1 MSNRKEDNINAESTY
16 NITGA
21 QTGEMELNDSVF
33 GVEVN
38 EAVMRQAVLRQ
49 LANERLG
56 THATKTRGLVRGGGR
71 KPWKQKG
78 TGRAR
83 VGSTRS
89 PLWVGGGTVFGPQ
102 PRSYEQKMPRKA
114 RRLAVKSALSD
125 KVNTNELFVLDEIV
139 LAAPK
144 TKEVVK
150 VVDNFKFS
158 GEKVLF
164 ITDGDEVM
172 ARCAR
177 NLQGVKSVSTENM
190 NIFDLL
196 HYTKLFITKSAV
208 AKIEEVL
215 A

>member
-1 MSNRKEDNINAESTY
+1 MPKVSTY
-16 NITGA
+16 NISGA
-21 QTGEMELNDSVF
+21 QTGEIELNDSVF

-56 THATKTRGLVRGGGR
+56 THSTKTRGLVRGGGK

-89 PLWVGGGTVFGPQ
+89 PLWVGGGTIWGPH
-102 PRSYEQKMPRKA
+102 PRSYAQKMPRKA
-114 RRLAVKSALSD
+114 RRLAVKSALSE
-125 KVNTNELFVLDEIV
+125 KVNANELFVLDEIT

-144 TKEVVK
+144 TKEVVSIIN
-150 VVDNFKFS
+150 NFKFA

-164 ITDGDEVM
+164 ITDNDEIVT
-172 ARCAR
+172 RCAR
-177 NLQGVKSVSTENM
+177 NIAGVKAVSTEGM

-196 HYTKLFITKSAV
+196 HYTKLFVTKSAV

>member
-1 MSNRKEDNINAESTY
+1 MPKVHTY
-16 NITGA
+16 NIAGT
-21 QTGEMELNDSVF
+21 QTGEIELNDSVF

-38 EAVMRQAVLRQ
+38 EAVMRQALLRQ

-56 THATKTRGLVRGGGR
+56 THSTKTRGLVRGGGR

-83 VGSTRS
+83 VGSSRS
-89 PLWVGGGTVFGPQ
+89 PLWVGGGTIWGPH
-102 PRSYEQKMPRKA
+102 PRSYAQKMPRKA

-125 KVNTNELFVLDEIV
+125 KVNTNELFVLDEIN
-139 LAAPK
+139 LAASK
-144 TKEVVK
+144 TKEIVTLIN
-150 VVDNFKFS
+150 NFKFT

-164 ITDGDEVM
+164 VTDNDAIVE
-172 ARCAR
+172 RCAR
-177 NLQGVKSVSTENM
+177 NIEGVKAISTEGVNM
-190 NIFDLL
+190 FDLL
-196 HYTKLFITKSAV
+196 HYTKLFVTKSAV

>member
-1 MSNRKEDNINAESTY
+1 MPTVATY
-16 NITGA
+16 NQSGVKV
-21 QTGEMELNDSVF
+21 GEIQLNDAVF

-38 EAVMRQAVLRQ
+38 EAVMHQAVVRQ
-49 LANERLG
+49 LSNERLG
-56 THATKTRGLVRGGGR
+56 THATKTRGMVRGGGR

-83 VGSTRS
+83 SGSSRS
-89 PLWVGGGTVFGPQ
+89 PIWIGGGTTFGPQ
-102 PRSYEQKMPRKA
+102 PRSYYKAMPRKA

-125 KVNTNELFVLDEIV
+125 KVNNSELYVLEEIT

-150 VVDNFKFS
+150 HNILQLPS
-158 GEKVLF
+158 NPLLF
-164 ITDGDEVM
+164 ITEGDVNVE
-172 ARCAR
+172 RSAR
-177 NLQGVKSVSTENM
+177 NIQGVKALACEGM

-196 HYTKLFITKSAV
+196 HYDKLFITKGAV

-215 A
+215 G

>member
-1 MSNRKEDNINAESTY
+1 MPKVSTY
-16 NITGA
+16 NIAGA

-177 NLQGVKSVSTENM
+177 NLQGVKSLSTENM

>member
-1 MSNRKEDNINAESTY
+1 MPKVSTY

-21 QTGEMELNDSVF
+21 QTGEIELNDSVF
-33 GVEVN
+33 GVEAN

-49 LANERLG
+49 LANARLG
-56 THATKTRGLVRGGGR
+56 THSTKTRGLVRGGGR

-89 PLWVGGGTVFGPQ
+89 PLWVGGGTIWGPH
-102 PRSYEQKMPRKA
+102 PRSYAQKMPRKA

-125 KVNTNELFVLDEIV
+125 KVNTNELFVLDDMI
-139 LAAPK
+139 LATPK
-144 TKEVVK
+144 TKEVVNIIN
-150 VVDNFKFS
+150 NFKFA

-164 ITDGDEVM
+164 ITDNDEV
-172 ARCAR
+172 AIRCAH
-177 NLQGVKSVSTENM
+177 NIKGVKAVSSEGI

-196 HYTKLFITKSAV
+196 HYTKLFVTKSAV

>member
-1 MSNRKEDNINAESTY
+1 MPKVSTY
-16 NITGA
+16 NITGVK
-21 QTGEMELNDSVF
+21 TGEIELNDSVF

-38 EAVMRQAVLRQ
+38 EAVMRQALLRQ

-56 THATKTRGLVRGGGR
+56 THSTKTRGLVRGGGR

-83 VGSTRS
+83 VGSSRS
-89 PLWVGGGTVFGPQ
+89 PLWVGGGTVWGPH
-102 PRSYEQKMPRKA
+102 PRSYAQKMPRKA

-125 KVNTNELFVLDEIV
+125 KVNTNELFVLDEIK
-139 LAAPK
+139 LAAAK
-144 TKEVVK
+144 TKEVVALIK
-150 VVDNFKFS
+150 NFQFT

-164 ITDGDEVM
+164 VTDNDEIVI
-172 ARCAR
+172 RCAR
-177 NLQGVKSVSTENM
+177 NIEGVKAISTEGV

-196 HYTKLFITKSAV
+196 HYTKLFVTKSAV

>member
-1 MSNRKEDNINAESTY
+1 MPKVSTY
-16 NITGA
+16 NIAGVQA
-21 QTGEMELNDSVF
+21 GEMELNDSVF

>member
-1 MSNRKEDNINAESTY
+1 MPKVHTY
-16 NITGA
+16 NIAGT
-21 QTGEMELNDSVF
+21 QTGEIELNDSVF

-38 EAVMRQAVLRQ
+38 EAVMRQALLRQ

-56 THATKTRGLVRGGGR
+56 THSTKTRGLVRGGGR

-83 VGSTRS
+83 VGSSRS
-89 PLWVGGGTVFGPQ
+89 PLWVGGGTIWGPH
-102 PRSYEQKMPRKA
+102 PRSYAQKMPRKA

-125 KVNTNELFVLDEIV
+125 KVNTNELFVLDEIN
-139 LAAPK
+139 LAASK
-144 TKEVVK
+144 TKEIVALIN
-150 VVDNFKFS
+150 NFKFT

-164 ITDGDEVM
+164 VTDNDVIVE
-172 ARCAR
+172 RCAR
-177 NLQGVKSVSTENM
+177 NIERVKAISTEGVNM
-190 NIFDLL
+190 FDLL
-196 HYTKLFITKSAV
+196 HYTKLFVTKSAV

>member
-1 MSNRKEDNINAESTY
+1 MPKVHTY
-16 NITGA
+16 NIAGT
-21 QTGEMELNDSVF
+21 QTGEIELNDSVF

-38 EAVMRQAVLRQ
+38 EAVMRQALLRQ

-56 THATKTRGLVRGGGR
+56 THSTKTRGLVRGGGR

-83 VGSTRS
+83 VGSSRS
-89 PLWVGGGTVFGPQ
+89 PLWVGGGTIWGPH
-102 PRSYEQKMPRKA
+102 PRSYAQKMPRKA

-125 KVNTNELFVLDEIV
+125 KVNTNELFVLDEIN
-139 LAAPK
+139 LAASK
-144 TKEVVK
+144 TKEIVALIN
-150 VVDNFKFS
+150 NFKFT

-164 ITDGDEVM
+164 VTDNDVIVE
-172 ARCAR
+172 RCTR
-177 NLQGVKSVSTENM
+177 NIEGVKAISTEGVNM
-190 NIFDLL
+190 FDLL
-196 HYTKLFITKSAV
+196 HYTKLFVTKSAV

>member
-1 MSNRKEDNINAESTY
+1 MPKVSTY

-21 QTGEMELNDSVF
+21 KTGEIELNDSVF

-38 EAVMRQAVLRQ
+38 EAVMRQALLRQ

-56 THATKTRGLVRGGGR
+56 THSTKTRGLVRGGGR

-83 VGSTRS
+83 VGSSRS
-89 PLWVGGGTVFGPQ
+89 PLWVGGGTVWGPHT
-102 PRSYEQKMPRKA
+102 RSYAQKMPRKA

-125 KVNTNELFVLDEIV
+125 KVNTNELFVLDEIK
-139 LAAPK
+139 LAAAK
-144 TKEVVK
+144 TKEVVALIK
-150 VVDNFKFS
+150 NFQFT

-164 ITDGDEVM
+164 VTDNDEIVI
-172 ARCAR
+172 RCAR
-177 NLQGVKSVSTENM
+177 NIEGVKAISTEGV

-196 HYTKLFITKSAV
+196 HYTKLFVTKSAV